1 MNSWETEW
9 FERRS
14 RMTPDKTAVVDGR
27 TGMNWSYRQLQER
40 TERLAMAL
48 RQWGIKKGDRVAL
61 LAPNGLY
68 YFELLF
74 ACARTGAVLVPMNWR
89 LSPVELAY
97 ILEDCSYK
105 LVFYHEELEALANSV
120 EPGLRISLQSESYA
134 NAGEEGMI
142 GTTVQAT
149 AQYQALAAKE
159 PLLMIYTGG
168 TTGKPKGVVLSHRSV
183 YANASNTV
191 LSWGLTDQDV
201 TITYLPMFH
210 TGGINALSLP
220 VLLAGGTVVVEREF
234 EPERAV
240 MLLVSACCS
249 VVLMVP
255 TMYHLLVQTES
266 FYHAQFPH
274 MRSFI
279 SGGAPCPLTI
289 YDAFADK
296 GLPFKEGY
304 GMTEAGPNN
313 FYLTPADAARK
324 RGSVGRPMICNRI
337 RIMNEQGIEAAA
349 GEVGEIQISGQHLFE
364 AYWNNPQATADACSD
379 GWFHTGDL
387 GRRDDEGF
395 YFIVGRKKEMIITG
409 GENVY
414 PLEVEH
420 LLQQHPAVAEAAVI
434 GLPHAKWGELVTAVI
449 TLRHGSHVTGE
460 ELQAY
465 CALQIGKYKVPKKIL
480 FVATL
485 PKTPV
490 GKIDKNSLVTA
501 FSEQGLDGDHLNNKQ
516 IVSE

>member
-9 FERRS
+9 FEWRS
-14 RMTPDKTAVVDGR
+14 RMTPDKTAVVDGYS
-27 TGMNWSYRQLQER
+27 GLSWSYRQLQER
-40 TERLAMAL
+40 TEHLAAAL
-48 RQWGIKKGDRVAL
+48 RQWGISKGDRVAL
-61 LAPNGLY
+61 LAPNGLC

-74 ACARTGAVLVPMNWR
+74 ACARMGAVLVPLNWR
-89 LSPVELAY
+89 LSGVELGY
-97 ILEDCSYK
+97 ILDDCAYR
-105 LVFYHEELEALANSV
+105 LLFYHEELEALAQSV
-120 EPGLRISLQSESYA
+120 DPGRRISLQSDSYA
-134 NAGEEGMI
+134 NAGTEGSV
-142 GTTVQAT
+142 GTGEQTVQAPE
-149 AQYQALAAKE
+149 AKD

-168 TTGKPKGVVLSHRSV
+168 TTGKPKGVVLSHLSV

-191 LSWGLTDQDV
+191 ISWGLTDRDV
-201 TITYLPMFH
+201 TVTYLPMFH

-234 EPERAV
+234 KPERAV
-240 MLLVSACCS
+240 MLLELMQCS

-255 TMYHLLVQTES
+255 TMYHLLVQTQSYREAS
-266 FYHAQFPH
+266 FRH
-274 MRSFI
+274 MRAFI

-289 YDAFADK
+289 YDAFAAK

-313 FYLTPADAARK
+313 FYIDPADALRK

-337 RIMNEQGIEAAA
+337 RIMRENGTQAAA

-364 AYWNNPQATADACSD
+364 AYWNNPKATAEACRE
-379 GWFHTGDL
+379 GWFCTGDL
-387 GRRDDEGF
+387 GRYDDEGF
-395 YFIVGRKKEMIITG
+395 YYIVGRKKEMIITG

-449 TLRHGSHVTGE
+449 ALRDGSHATSE

-465 CALQIGKYKVPKKIL
+465 CASRIGKYKVPKKIL
-480 FVATL
+480 FVETL

-490 GKIDKNSLVTA
+490 GKIDKNGLVSA
-501 FSEQGLDGDHLNNKQ
+501 FSGLW
-516 IVSE
+516 